1 MEWQETKLEHLQA
14 VIDHPQ
20 RLGTPRQVLPADR
33 QRHPDHEDNTQR
45 VMAEQRL
52 LSHLAETEIE
62 ISTKLLSCSRDATT
76 VEIHHTMLVNVQR
89 DLRRRHHKPR
99 RRDNRMSDL

>member
-1 MEWQETKLEHLQA
+1 MEWPGTKLEHLQA

-20 RLGTPRQVLPADR
+20 RPGTPRQVLPADR
-33 QRHPDHEDNTQR
+33 QRRPDHEDSIQR
-45 VMAEQRL
+45 IMAEPRL
-52 LSHLAETEIE
+52 LSCLAETEIE
-62 ISTKLLSCSRDATT
+62 IPTRLFPGSRDVTI

-99 RRDNRMSDL
+99 RRDNQMSDL

>member
-1 MEWQETKLEHLQA
+1 MEWQETKLEHLQ
-14 VIDHPQ
+14 VVTDHQQWP
-20 RLGTPRQVLPADR
+20 GTPHQVPLADR
-33 QRHPDHEDNTQR
+33 QRRPDHEDSTQR

-62 ISTKLLSCSRDATT
+62 IPTRLLPCSRDVTI
-76 VEIHHTMLVNVQR
+76 VEIHHTMLVNVR
-89 DLRRRHHKPR
+89 HDLRRRHHKPR